1 MGKPCYEPAVST
13 MSQVTKSQ
21 HGIVTKVIEE
31 GNSKSKLRNRFT
43 IAWLNTLL
51 SSTPIVI
58 DDAGTTRRSPWSL
71 STSVSFFPLATWSL
85 LVIWHSPSRIR
96 LSAAKSTQQ
105 NGTRLRRC
113 RCGVV
118 LYCDFI
124 IHTHDALFS
133 VGTLRPLIRS
143 TKWRKIQILDSIL
156 QSWKNLKS
164 FKT

>member
-96 LSAAKSTQQ
+96 LSAAKSTEQ

-113 RCGVV
+113 VDAVLFGWLYYTHTRCFV
-118 LYCDFI
+118 LCWHASAVNSFYEMKKNSN
-124 IHTHDALFS
+124 T
-133 VGTLRPLIRS
+133 R
-143 TKWRKIQILDSIL
+143 LDTPVAEKL
-156 QSWKNLKS
+156 EKFQ
-164 FKT
+164 T

>member
-1 MGKPCYEPAVST
+1 

-96 LSAAKSTQQ
+96 LSAAKSTEQ

-113 RCGVV
+113 VDAVLFGWLYYTHTRCFV
-118 LYCDFI
+118 LCWHASAVNSFYEMKKNSNTRLDNSSRGK
-124 IHTHDALFS
+124 TWKVS
-133 VGTLRPLIRS
+133 NVTLRNEYLVRV
-143 TKWRKIQILDSIL
+143 
-156 QSWKNLKS
+156 
-164 FKT
+164 F